1 MLTLSLAAV
10 AVLAAALWAPVD
22 TRRVVVLGGAAVG
35 ALLLALA
42 VAVAHRALRA
52 TRLLRDQLDAMT
64 GDTGRLLGERARL
77 GEELAR
83 ERELHTEELRRERDR
98 GTDALARERDRLDA
112 EMDRERERLTTETV
126 RLTEEAARLAA
137 ETDRVTAD
145 RAASMAA
152 CANAAGRLQALTTD
166 TLAELR
172 RMEDE
177 HTDEDVLADLLHID
191 HRTAQTGRVADSVAV
206 LTGARSG
213 RRWAR
218 PIVMESIL
226 RGAMGRI
233 GAYQRVRVH
242 STSEIAIVGHAAEGV
257 MHALAEI
264 LDNAANFS
272 PPAAEV
278 HVYVEEVPAGVIVSV
293 EDSGLVMS
301 EFQLRRAERAVSGD
315 ASGLGGLSGTRLG
328 LAVVGRL
335 ARKHGLTV
343 SFRPSARGG
352 TGVVVMVPRNLLT
365 GLDAVPARH
374 GALPDTF
381 PDDGHSGPGHASD
394 THPAPALAPAP
405 APVHTHGTA
414 QDRTHVHDRVHGQD
428 PASPGPWPSAPAA
441 PSAPVVPAD
450 APVAAPAVPT
460 AGQATPAASPAP
472 TTSATHDAPTAPA
485 GPAVPADATP
495 ATPAAPARTAAL
507 TASHPRPERTAPAGA
522 ARPAPDRPLAQ
533 PAPHP
538 LSFSYAA
545 ARTSSDDGVDIESPP
560 SHGGPRASAPAADR
574 SAAHPPPRTRPTTTA
589 RATPAGTAA
598 RTAVGDPYATTQDAT
613 TQDATRDATR
623 PDHRGDHPADR
634 HDDHRTAP
642 RDQREHREHRTDPAP
657 GGTHSTPHGTPRHG
671 SPQHGSAQH
680 NSPQPTARSTAHA
693 PAPRGPERERT
704 AGRSDANGPSPAGTA
719 SPADPSDTRGPSSPA
734 DPTAAAPLAARPGSL
749 PVRPRGRTLATAE
762 ARRFSDVRFT
772 APRPIGE
779 PVDIKARAARF
790 SSFREAVRAT
800 PPAPDP
806 APQPSAHRVDPHHQE
821 GDLPR

>member
-77 GEELAR
+77 VEELAR

-112 EMDRERERLTTETV
+112 ETDRERERLTTETV

-145 RAASMAA
+145 RAASLAA

-177 HTDEDVLADLLHID
+177 HADEDVLADLLHID

-272 PPAAEV
+272 PPTAEV

-301 EFQLRRAERAVSGD
+301 GFQLRRAERAVSGD
-315 ASGLGGLSGTRLG
+315 TSGLGGLSGTRLG

-374 GALPDTF
+374 GALPDAF
-381 PDDGHSGPGHASD
+381 PDAGHPDPGHASD
-394 THPAPALAPAP
+394 AHPAPAPAPAP
-405 APVHTHGTA
+405 APVHTHGPA

-428 PASPGPWPSAPAA
+428 PASPGPWQSAPAA
-441 PSAPVVPAD
+441 SSAPVVPA
-450 APVAAPAVPT
+450 APPVAAPAAPNT
-460 AGQATPAASPAP
+460 GQATPAAEPAP
-472 TTSATHDAPTAPA
+472 TASATHDAPA
-485 GPAVPADATP
+485 GPTVPADALP
-495 ATPAAPARTAAL
+495 ATPARTAAL
-507 TASHPRPERTAPAGA
+507 TASHPRPELTAPAGA
-522 ARPAPDRPLAQ
+522 ARTAPAQPLPQ

-545 ARTSSDDGVDIESPP
+545 ARTSSDDGVDIESLP
-560 SHGGPRASAPAADR
+560 SHGGPRASAPATDR
-574 SAAHPPPRTRPTTTA
+574 SPAHPPPRTRPTTTA
-589 RATPAGTAA
+589 RATPAGTTTGA
-598 RTAVGDPYATTQDAT
+598 AVGDPYATTQDAT
-613 TQDATRDATR
+613 QDSTRDATR
-623 PDHRGDHPADR
+623 PDRHGDHPADR
-634 HDDHRTAP
+634 QDDYRAVP

-657 GGTHSTPHGTPRHG
+657 GGTHGTPRHG
-671 SPQHGSAQH
+671 APQHGSAQH
-680 NSPQPTARSTAHA
+680 NSPRPTARSTARTT
-693 PAPRGPERERT
+693 APRRPERERT
-704 AGRSDANGPSPAGTA
+704 AERSDVTGPSPADTS
-719 SPADPSDTRGPSSPA
+719 SPADPS
-734 DPTAAAPLAARPGSL
+734 AAAPLAARPGSL